1 MRELYFD
8 IRPDLSSLAT
18 CLSELFLA
26 RRCPRKWSR
35 VSFMKVAWPIG
46 SLFLFLVSSFTYGQK
61 PPETT
66 GPSGS
71 QPLEIR
77 LTKPPSWKDNCLEVS
92 IKRVNRS
99 KSRISLLPSTPFEGV
114 EIYSSVTDATNTLG
128 QGVGEAWMLVYGQ
141 SDVFDPH
148 AKSLPPG
155 TEKQNTYCVGET
167 FEVKETGKE
176 EFRQVRL
183 QGKLRM
189 YAGYGQKA
197 AVRKMNKQK
206 QEKMTRTYLWKGN
219 DSEGW
224 TFGEVM
230 LEIPI
235 PCPNLAA
242 DGDCTTPPAIFSGE
256 HDVWTIEMEPPPR
269 IEVRPPSLPTF
280 AINPPPPPKP

>member
-1 MRELYFD
+1 
-8 IRPDLSSLAT
+8 
-18 CLSELFLA
+18 
-26 RRCPRKWSR
+26 
-35 VSFMKVAWPIG
+35 
-46 SLFLFLVSSFTYGQK
+46 
-61 PPETT
+61 
-66 GPSGS
+66 
-71 QPLEIR
+71 
-77 LTKPPSWKDNCLEVS
+77 
-92 IKRVNRS
+92 
-99 KSRISLLPSTPFEGV
+99 
-114 EIYSSVTDATNTLG
+114 
-128 QGVGEAWMLVYGQ
+128 MLVYGQ